1 MRGAAFTL
9 LLLSAACG
17 GESAPPEP
25 SALGGASNTGA
36 EPGLES
42 GNLVGG
48 AANQGFSGAAGA
60 GAGGAS
66 PTTCES
72 LDETACQAK
81 DGCEALRGWNG
92 LENVYASCRFA
103 GESGEYK
110 LCSAVLTC
118 AFPASDGAPCLRFA
132 SSCVPSGWTTDPDC
146 TSPGCPPP

>member
-25 SALGGASNTGA
+25 SVMGGASNGEVA
-36 EPGLES
+36 PELE
-42 GNLVGG
+42 GDTAVGG
-48 AANQGFSGAAGA
+48 AANQGLGGAA

-66 PTTCES
+66 PTTCEQ
-72 LDETACQAK
+72 LDETACQGK
-81 DGCEALRGWNG
+81 DGCEAMRAWNG

-110 LCSAVLTC
+110 LCSAALTC
-118 AFPASDGAPCLRFA
+118 AFPARDGAPCLRFA